1 MSPTPRHNDEN
12 HRFDPRSEA
21 FLASLRNLIEFKVTR
36 QNFNENRF
44 EVCSVFS
51 RIMVDAL
58 EYAASEL
65 EGDGWYLE
73 SITRI
78 WDDRFFAILA
88 GDIVEDDMEDGDGFV
103 TMMKRLFSDSMPD
116 DSLEE

>member
-21 FLASLRNLIEFKVTR
+21 FLASLRNLIEFKVNR

-51 RIMVDAL
+51 RSMVDAL
-58 EYAASEL
+58 DYAASEL
-65 EGDGWYLE
+65 EGDGWHLE
-73 SITRI
+73 SITRV
-78 WDDRFFAILA
+78 WDDRFF
-88 GDIVEDDMEDGDGFV
+88 E
-103 TMMKRLFSDSMPD
+103 
-116 DSLEE
+116 SLEHHDLKSSRGDLDDNFMSIVHNFFEDE